1 MKQKQSQ
8 SIKHDEFEEI
18 LKIVE
23 AKLKKQEHKDRTSDS
38 SNNDTVIYVRNLPYG
53 MKDDDDA
60 RSLISDGLGL
70 NSEIRSTHRAPS
82 INHDAGVLTINLASP
97 DEKRKVMTNKWKLSN
112 SEKYYHVY
120 KAGGEL
126 LVNRRIERKFE
137 MLVNNRHGGRST
149 PPAIYNRTHYN
160 RNRYRQGQQNNE
172 HEANNALTDISDNSN
187 NIVSAK
193 PVKVTKQSRVL

>member
-1 MKQKQSQ
+1 M
-8 SIKHDEFEEI
+8 HN
-18 LKIVE
+18 LHH
-23 AKLKKQEHKDRTSDS
+23 KLYVIEGFNGMLYVFS
-38 SNNDTVIYVRNLPYG
+38 SHCYCHPVIYSLSLFIIYSVNSFIANVICYITIPSLNKILYLVSCVFFV
-53 MKDDDDA
+53 

-97 DEKRKVMTNKWKLSN
+97 AEKRKVMTNKWKLSN

-149 PPAIYNRTHYN
+149 PPAIYNRTYYN
-160 RNRYRQGQQNNE
+160 RNRYRQ
-172 HEANNALTDISDNSN
+172 
-187 NIVSAK
+187 
-193 PVKVTKQSRVL
+193 